1 MRVIIM
7 KNDRKAKKELLE
19 EPKRRHQSVELNEN
33 ERLSDLDIFYSLAT
47 ENSSEGVVIVS
58 GDRLLFFN
66 RKYLELCGYKTAEEL
81 KGKPFLSSVHPDN
94 RERVKEIIRRRQAGE
109 PAPSLYECKLRRS
122 DGSTIHIEISAS
134 LITHRGQPAS
144 LGYIRDI
151 SDRKQ
156 ADYRLSKAQREWE
169 NIFQAIGQPTFIINP
184 QYIILA
190 ANSALV
196 DVSGISMKDI
206 LGKKC
211 YEIFHGRDSK
221 DHPDQCPLAKLILTG
236 KMETAEM
243 EVDAFGGT
251 SLISCIPVFDDE
263 GRLEQIIHISTDITQ
278 KKRMEETLRKSES
291 TLKSIFLAA
300 PIGIGLTS
308 DRIILQV
315 NDRLCEMLGYS
326 RAELIGK
333 SARIFYPTDEEFEFV
348 GQEKY
353 AQIARLGTGTVETS
367 WICKKGEI
375 IRIIL
380 SSTALDPSNLANGV
394 TFTALDITERGRT
407 EEALRESERKYRFL
421 ADNSFDV
428 IWTLSLDGR
437 FTYVSPSI
445 RELSGFAQEEVIGI
459 PLVKYFVA
467 EDAVSVMETL
477 YQELQKPREERSERR
492 IVEARQYKKDG
503 SLLDIEVSTSLLY
516 DSQGDVIGLQGSTR
530 DISARKKMEESRS
543 RLEVQISQ
551 VQKMEAIGTL
561 AGGIAHDFN
570 NILMGIQGYISLTKL
585 DLKADHP
592 HYERLQKIE
601 EQIISGAHLTRQLL
615 GFARGGKYEVKPTD
629 LNYLLKT
636 SSDIFG
642 RTKKEILISYKFQK
656 DLWVVDADQGQ
667 VEQVLLNL
675 YINAW
680 QAMPG
685 GGDLYLESQ
694 NVILNVADVKPH
706 GVRPGRY
713 VKISVMDTGTG
724 IDAQTRERIFEPFF
738 TTRRPDKGT
747 GLGLASA
754 YGIIKNHGGFIT
766 VNSEPGR
773 GSTFNIYLPASDKA
787 KITEENFS
795 EQEQLLRGKETILL
809 VDDEQVSVTPTK
821 ELLESL
827 GYRVIAAG
835 SGQEAIAIYMEK
847 GKSID
852 LIILD
857 MIMPGISGGKVF
869 DTLLEIDPAVKV
881 ILSTGY
887 SLNGEAQ
894 HIMNRGCKGFIQK
907 PFRILDLTRKIREI
921 L

>member
-1 MRVIIM
+1 M
-7 KNDRKAKKELLE
+7 KKDRKAKKELIE
-19 EPKRRHQSVELNEN
+19 EPKRRHQSVELNGN
-33 ERLSDLDIFYSLAT
+33 EKLPDWDIFYRLAT

-66 RKYLELCGYKTAEEL
+66 QKYLELCGYKTAEEL
-81 KGKPFLSSVHPDN
+81 KGRPFLSSVHPDN

-109 PAPSLYECKLRRS
+109 AAPSLYELKLLRP
-122 DGSTIHIEISAS
+122 DGSIIHIEISAS
-134 LITHRGQPAS
+134 LITHRGEPAS

-156 ADYRLSKAQREWE
+156 AAYSLMKAQREWE
-169 NIFQAIGQPTFIINP
+169 NIFQAIGQPTFIISSGHS
-184 QYIILA
+184 IIA
-190 ANSALV
+190 ANQATLQACGLPLS
-196 DVSGISMKDI
+196 DI
-206 LGKKC
+206 LGRKC
-211 YEIFHGRDSK
+211 YEIFHDKDSK
-221 DHPDQCPLAKLILTG
+221 TYPDGCPLAKLLVTG
-236 KMETAEM
+236 KMETAEL
-243 EVDAFGGT
+243 ELHSLKGIF
-251 SLISCIPVFDDE
+251 LISCIPVFDHQ
-263 GRLEQIIHISTDITQ
+263 GCLEQIIHIATDVTQ
-278 KKRMEETLRKSES
+278 KKRMEDTLRKSES
-291 TLKSIFLAA
+291 RLKSIFLAA
-300 PIGIGLTS
+300 PIGIGLIS
-308 DRIILQV
+308 DRIVLQV

-326 RAELIGK
+326 REELIGK
-333 SARIFYPTDEEFEFV
+333 SARIFYPTDDEFEFV
-348 GQEKY
+348 GREKY
-353 AQIARLGTGTVETS
+353 DQISRLGTGSVETR
-367 WICKKGEI
+367 WIRKNGEI
-375 IRIIL
+375 IKIIL
-380 SSTALDPSNLANGV
+380 SSTPLDASNLANGV
-394 TFTALDITERGRT
+394 TFTALDITERGRA

-437 FTYVSPSI
+437 VTYVSPSI
-445 RELSGFAQEEVIGI
+445 RELTGFTQEEIIGT

-477 YQELQKPREERSERR
+477 YQELQKPREKRSERR

-516 DSQGDVIGLQGSTR
+516 DAQGEVIGLQGSTR
-530 DISARKKMEESRS
+530 DISARKKMEDS
-543 RLEVQISQ
+543 RLRLEAQLSQ
-551 VQKMEAIGTL
+551 MQKMEAVGTL

-570 NILMGIQGYISLTKL
+570 NILMGIQGYVALTKL
-585 DLKADHP
+585 DLKTNHP

-601 EQIISGAHLTRQLL
+601 EQIMSGAHLTRQLL

-629 LNYLLKT
+629 LNSLLKT
-636 SSDIFG
+636 SSNIFG
-642 RTKKEILISYKFQK
+642 RTKKEILISYKFQR

-667 VEQVLLNL
+667 IAQVLLNL

-694 NVILNVADVKPH
+694 NIILNETDVQPH
-706 GVRPGRY
+706 GVLPGRY

-724 IDAQTRERIFEPFF
+724 MDAQTRGRIFEPFF

-766 VNSEPGR
+766 VESEPGR
-773 GSTFNIYLPASDKA
+773 GSIFNIYLPASERG
-787 KITEENFS
+787 KITEEKFN

-809 VDDEQVSVTPTK
+809 VDDEQVSITPIK
-821 ELLESL
+821 ELLESI

-847 GKSID
+847 GKGID
-852 LIILD
+852 LVILD
-857 MIMPGISGGKVF
+857 MIMPGISGGKTF
-869 DTLLEIDPAVKV
+869 DALLEIDPDVKV

-894 HIMNRGCKGFIQK
+894 QIMNRGCKGFIQK